1 MQLENFWSI
10 LFCDGFNIKKE
21 EDRFKFVWHSQK
33 KILNFMAQNWFLF
46 LLVLLPS
53 KLSTFESENINI
65 WEKTLPYFTQMMIF
79 SPNTSFWTRKGVI
92 WWLFHDDLRAR
103 GKRNHRFLAYVP
115 SKMFWPHCVMTMWCV
130 FTGLTGLIL
139 WKQPYILLHC
149 NSINSGVRMPRFSFH
164 YYHNSGRQSDHLP
177 L

>member
-10 LFCDGFNIKKE
+10 IFCEGFNIKKE

-33 KILNFMAQNWFLF
+33 KNSELYGTELVPFSSRSLALQVVNFWKWKHQYLRENIALFHSNDDLFTQYQFLNKERCHLM
-46 LLVLLPS
+46 
-53 KLSTFESENINI
+53 TFSWRLESE
-65 WEKTLPYFTQMMIF
+65 
-79 SPNTSFWTRKGVI
+79 RKKEPQI
-92 WWLFHDDLRAR
+92 PRLCAF
-103 GKRNHRFLAYVP
+103 RNYLTP
-115 SKMFWPHCVMTMWCV
+115 CVMTMWCV